1 MIFLIILYGTC
12 VCLTSLINF
21 DFLIGKKESNKSL
34 IFFLRVTLATLFF
47 FTFIEIIGG
56 ILALISSS

>member
-1 MIFLIILYGTC
+1 MIILIILYVTC
-12 VCLTSLINF
+12 VCLASLINF